1 MEFRISKLFEI
12 LFDLPSSINL
22 PLKREREIPSQIYW
36 LINTVDGE
44 IFDLPDTRLQRQR
57 RNRKPIYMISIQF
70 DSNFPPKIFVPL
82 FAKLGQSC
90 TRFSCTL
97 RFTASLCYVRAN
109 KESHPANQDG
119 QHGGKKRKYRG
130 EGGEEEGRPN
140 FVSRQRRRYSLAH
153 LQVQPSLRVWVSVNS
168 GYEPTECSSG
178 SSSCRWGSRNW
189 RSSLVKILT
198 LGGKLHAVAS
208 RKELQLN
215 SQENGGTS
223 KERCEAGRRA
233 WIINQDS

>member
-1 MEFRISKLFEI
+1 MIEVRIVEFRISKLFEI

-70 DSNFPPKIFVPL
+70 DSNFPPEVFVPL
-82 FAKLGQSC
+82 FAKLAQSC

-119 QHGGKKRKYRG
+119 QHGGKKKEVWRK
-130 EGGEEEGRPN
+130 
-140 FVSRQRRRYSLAH
+140 RRR
-153 LQVQPSLRVWVSVNS
+153 
-168 GYEPTECSSG
+168 
-178 SSSCRWGSRNW
+178 
-189 RSSLVKILT
+189 
-198 LGGKLHAVAS
+198 
-208 RKELQLN
+208 
-215 SQENGGTS
+215 
-223 KERCEAGRRA
+223 GRRRTSIPTSSRDNEGIA
-233 WIINQDS
+233 ERSTYRYNPR

>member
-1 MEFRISKLFEI
+1 MLV
-12 LFDLPSSINL
+12 
-22 PLKREREIPSQIYW
+22 
-36 LINTVDGE
+36 NTVDGE

-57 RNRKPIYMISIQF
+57 RNRKPIYMISISN
-70 DSNFPPKIFVPL
+70 SNFPPEIFIPL

-90 TRFSCTL
+90 TRFSRTL
-97 RFTASLCYVRAN
+97 TDLQLPFATFEQIKKVILRIRMDNTGV
-109 KESHPANQDG
+109 
-119 QHGGKKRKYRG
+119 KKRKYGG
-130 EGGEEEGRPN
+130 EGGEKEGRPN

-198 LGGKLHAVAS
+198 LGGKLRAVAS